1 MYLAIVNT
9 MDLEALP
16 LYQNLNTVWSL
27 FVKDLKK
34 IQKYKTIMTSF
45 ITPYCISA
53 YVICKT
59 AEGPLYLLIR
69 RCGKYLPGTWQMIS
83 GGIENSETAPQ
94 AAMREIKEE
103 TGLIPYALYSADAV
117 ETFYMQSND
126 KITFV
131 PVFVAFVEDKKITLS
146 ATEHDAYE
154 WLPFEE
160 AKNKLVWSE
169 QRRVI
174 NQIHESCVLK
184 DPSELLRVMIK
195 E

>member
-1 MYLAIVNT
+1 MN
-9 MDLEALP
+9 
-16 LYQNLNTVWSL
+16 
-27 FVKDLKK
+27 
-34 IQKYKTIMTSF
+34 SF
-45 ITPYCISA
+45 ITPHCISA

-59 AEGPLYLLIR
+59 SEGPRYLLIR

-83 GGIENSETAPQ
+83 GGIDNSETASQ

-103 TGLIPYALYSADAV
+103 TGLTPYALYSADVV
-117 ETFYMQSND
+117 ETFYMLSND

-131 PVFVAFVEDKKITLS
+131 PVFVAFVEDKKIILS
-146 ATEHDAYE
+146 PTEHDAYE

-169 QRRVI
+169 QKRVI

-184 DPSELLRVMIK
+184 DPSELLRVLIK